1 MRSAVTIFLDF
12 LKSIINSRK
21 LITSM
26 VKNDFKVKYASSA
39 LGIVWAFVQPTVQIL
54 VLIFV
59 FSVGFRSGP
68 TSTGVP
74 FALWLICGLIPWNF
88 FADALTNGTNSL
100 IEYSY
105 LVKKVVFR
113 TSVLPIVKT
122 LSSLIVH
129 VVFLAIMFIVA
140 IVFGFL
146 PTLYTLQLI
155 YYLVCLITLLLGLNW
170 LFSSLAAFFRDI
182 SQFVNVVLQL
192 MIWLTPILWSVEIL
206 PPGLDKVF
214 KLNPMFY
221 IVQGYRDAMIGN
233 IWFWEKPW
241 WSLYFLTVTA
251 VCFGAGALIF
261 HKLRP
266 HFSDVL

>member
-1 MRSAVTIFLDF
+1 MRRAFAIFLDF
-12 LKSIINSRK
+12 ISSIIKSRK
-21 LITSM
+21 LISSM

-122 LSSLIVH
+122 MSSLIVH

-140 IVFGFL
+140 AVYGYF

-155 YYLVCLITLLLGLNW
+155 YYLGCLILLLLGLNW
-170 LFSSLAAFFRDI
+170 LFSALAAFFRDI

-192 MIWLTPILWSVEIL
+192 MIWLTPILWSVDIL
-206 PPGLDKVF
+206 PPRLAIVF
-214 KLNPMFY
+214 KINPMFY
-221 IVQGYRDAMIGN
+221 IVQGYRDSMTGN
-233 IWFWEKPW
+233 VWFWEKPL
-241 WSLYFLTVTA
+241 WSMYFLAVTLI
-251 VCFGAGALIF
+251 CFCSGAMIF